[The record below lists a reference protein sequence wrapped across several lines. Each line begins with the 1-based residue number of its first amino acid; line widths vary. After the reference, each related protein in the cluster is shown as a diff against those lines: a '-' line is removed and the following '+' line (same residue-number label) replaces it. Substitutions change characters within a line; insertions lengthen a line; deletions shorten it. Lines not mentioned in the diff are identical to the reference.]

1 MRLKEFQINPEQEA
15 MELAYRRWLDFEKDN
30 RLFTRSL
37 EEPDRQTI
45 TNLSKAAKALQAAL
59 DPLIH
64 GDQSPEMARLVCHM
78 QTVELNAHPQSHYRE
93 MIESLYD
100 PLRLLIEATRR
111 ESHAGR
117 GADPFER
124 RWIRTAADAWTELLN
139 KKAAST
145 FKKVLLDF
153 QINHQD
159 LPQVTSKKIDAALR
173 HP

>member
-1 MRLKEFQINPEQEA
+1 MSQIKLEQEA
-15 MELAYRRWLDFEKDN
+15 MELAYRRWLDFEHEN
-30 RLFTRSL
+30 RVLPRSL

-45 TNLSKAAKALQAAL
+45 TDLGKAAKALQSAL
-59 DPLIH
+59 DPLIF
-64 GDQSPEMARLVCHM
+64 GGPTPEMARLICHM
-78 QTVELNAHPQSHYRE
+78 QSVELNAHSQGHYQE
-93 MIESLYD
+93 MVEALYD

-111 ESHAGR
+111 ESRAGR
-117 GADPFER
+117 GHDPFER
-124 RWIRTAADAWTELLN
+124 RWILTAADAWKELLN

-159 LPQVTSKKIDAALR
+159 LPQVTGKKIDAALR